1 MRRADNTV
9 TTDHNDMLHNVESIR
24 RDFPILEQLVHGKP
38 LVYLDNAATTQ
49 KPLKVIETISNFYLH
64 ENANIHR
71 SVHHLGER
79 ATLAYEG
86 SRDKVRQFIN
96 AEKSREIIFTRG
108 TTESINLVAAS
119 YGATCIE
126 AGDEVVITEMEHHSN
141 IVPWQLLCREKG
153 AVLRVIPIDDRGQL
167 IMEEFDR
174 LLSERTKLVAL
185 CHVSNSLGTINPVKE
200 VIQKAHERGVPVLVD
215 GAQAV
220 PHLKVDVRDLDADF
234 YTFSSHKMFGP
245 TGVGVLYG
253 KERLLEAMPPYQSG
267 GDMISMVTFE
277 ETRYNAL
284 PYKFEAGTPNIAGV
298 IGFGAALDYMD
309 GVGMDLIADN
319 DRKILSYAAERA
331 ETVEGLRLIGT
342 AGKKVGIVSFVVE
355 GIHPHDLGTI
365 LDRQG
370 IAIRAGHHCAMPVVK
385 HFNVPAT
392 ARASFAIYNTFEEV
406 DRLFEGVKEAQ
417 RVLL

>member
-1 MRRADNTV
+1 M
-9 TTDHNDMLHNVESIR
+9 TDHNDTLHNIESIR
-24 RDFPILEQLVHGKP
+24 EDFPILEQLIHGKP

-64 ENANIHR
+64 ENANVHR

-79 ATLAYEG
+79 ATIAYEG
-86 SRDKVRQFIN
+86 SRDKVRKFIN

-108 TTESINLVAAS
+108 TTESINLVAAT
-119 YGATCIE
+119 YGASSLE
-126 AGDEVVITEMEHHSN
+126 AGDEIVITEMEHHSN
-141 IVPWQLLCREKG
+141 IVPWQLLCRQKG
-153 AVLRVIPIDDRGQL
+153 AVLRVLPIDDRGQL
-167 IMEEFDR
+167 VMEELEG
-174 LLSERTKLVAL
+174 LLTERTKLVAL

-200 VIQKAHERGVPVLVD
+200 VIQQAHERGIPVLVD
-215 GAQAV
+215 GAQAA

-277 ETRYNAL
+277 ETRYNTL
-284 PYKFEAGTPNIAGV
+284 PYKFEAGTPNIADV
-298 IGFGAALDYMD
+298 IGFGTALDYLD

-319 DRKILSYAAERA
+319 DRKIVSYAAARA

-342 AGKKVGIVSFVVE
+342 AEEKVGIVSFVVE
-355 GIHPHDLGTI
+355 GIHPHDMGTI

-406 DRLFEGVKEAQ
+406 DRLFEGVQEAQ

>member
-1 MRRADNTV
+1 M
-9 TTDHNDMLHNVESIR
+9 TDHNDTLHNIESIR
-24 RDFPILEQLVHGKP
+24 GDFPILEQLIHGKP

-64 ENANIHR
+64 ENANVHR

-79 ATLAYEG
+79 ATIAYEG
-86 SRDKVRQFIN
+86 SRDKVRRFIN

-108 TTESINLVAAS
+108 TTESINLVAAT
-119 YGATCIE
+119 YGASSLE
-126 AGDEVVITEMEHHSN
+126 AGDEIVITEMEHHSN
-141 IVPWQLLCREKG
+141 IVPWQLLCRQKG
-153 AVLRVIPIDDRGQL
+153 AVLRVLPIDDRGQL
-167 IMEEFDR
+167 VMEELEG
-174 LLSERTKLVAL
+174 LLTERTKLVAL

-200 VIQKAHERGVPVLVD
+200 VIQQAHERGIPVLVD
-215 GAQAV
+215 GAQAA

-277 ETRYNAL
+277 ETRYNTL
-284 PYKFEAGTPNIAGV
+284 PYKFEAGTPNIADV
-298 IGFGAALDYMD
+298 IGFGTALDYLD

-319 DRKILSYAAERA
+319 DRKIVSYAAARA

-406 DRLFEGVKEAQ
+406 DRLFEGVQEAQ